1 MTKITYVPE
10 ISNSGTKWEITIDG
24 DNINSNDIKIL
35 SESVMESH
43 SKERIAYWDNEKI
56 KTEKYK
62 YNYKIINNIILLSF
76 FIGILF
82 SGYLFFSNKNNISEE
97 IKNLQNQLANIQTDC
112 SNNNYNYKR
121 LELLLI
127 DKTKNK
133 K

>member
-24 DNINSNDIKIL
+24 DNIDFNDIKIL

-62 YNYKIINNIILLSF
+62 YKYKIIRNISIFFFIVILLFCS
-76 FIGILF
+76 
-82 SGYLFFSNKNNISEE
+82 LFFLNKNNICEE
-97 IKNLQNQLANIQTDC
+97 IKNLQDQLANIQTDC
-112 SNNNYNYKR
+112 SNNYKR

>member
-24 DNINSNDIKIL
+24 DNIDFNDIKIL

-62 YNYKIINNIILLSF
+62 YKYK
-76 FIGILF
+76 
-82 SGYLFFSNKNNISEE
+82 
-97 IKNLQNQLANIQTDC
+97 
-112 SNNNYNYKR
+112 
-121 LELLLI
+121 
-127 DKTKNK
+127 
-133 K
+133 

>member
-24 DNINSNDIKIL
+24 DNIDFNDIKIL

-62 YNYKIINNIILLSF
+62 YKYKIIRNISIFFFIVILLFCSLIF
-76 FIGILF
+76 L
-82 SGYLFFSNKNNISEE
+82 NKNNISEE
-97 IKNLQNQLANIQTDC
+97 IKNLQNQLTNIQTDC
-112 SNNNYNYKR
+112 SNNYKH